1 MRQTPRAEP
10 GQVTDFYNGLSVLYR
25 HNMGWDWKSTMRAE
39 GATLDRTLTGIMGR
53 PGPYR
58 LLDCSCGI
66 GTQAIGLAILGHSV
80 HATDL
85 SPTSID
91 CARAEAEELGVDV
104 SFGVADYRRLAEDV
118 SGTFDVVLS
127 CDNSIAHCLTDAD
140 LGAALSSMKSKLEPD
155 GLLLLSARDYGALV
169 VDRPRFNNQHVQD
182 RPDGRRIV
190 FQLWDWDDDGR
201 RYKMHQF
208 LLRDQGGTFKIDHFE
223 TRLRALL
230 RDELIAAVR
239 DAGYDQV
246 VWHSPEDTAYYQPI
260 VTARNQAARHGAAQQ

>member
-10 GQVTDFYNGLSVLYR
+10 GRVTDFYDELSVLYR
-25 HNMGWDWKSTMRAE
+25 HNMGWDWDATMREE
-39 GATLDRTLTGIMGR
+39 GATLDRALARIVGR

-66 GTQAIGLAILGHSV
+66 GTQAIGLAMQGHSV

-85 SPTSID
+85 SPVSID
-91 CARAEAEELGVDV
+91 CARAEAEQLGVDV
-104 SFGVADYRRLAEDV
+104 SFSVADYRRLDEDV

-140 LGAALSSMKSKLEPD
+140 LGAALSSMKSRLEPD
-155 GLLLLSARDYGALV
+155 GLLLLSARDYGSLV
-169 VDRPRFNNQHVQD
+169 ADRPRFNNQHVQD
-182 RPDGRRIV
+182 RADGRRIV

-208 LLRDQGGTFKIDHFE
+208 LLRDRGGTFKVDHFE
-223 TRLRALL
+223 TKLRALL

-239 DAGYDQV
+239 NAGYGQV
-246 VWHSPEDTAYYQPI
+246 VWHSPEDTGYYQPI
-260 VTARNQAARHGAAQQ
+260 VTARNQAARHGEATQ